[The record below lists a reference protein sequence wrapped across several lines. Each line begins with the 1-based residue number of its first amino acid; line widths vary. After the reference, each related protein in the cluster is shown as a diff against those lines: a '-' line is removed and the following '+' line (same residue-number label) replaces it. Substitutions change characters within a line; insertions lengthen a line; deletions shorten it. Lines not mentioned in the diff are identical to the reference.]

1 MIIPKKI
8 KVGKTLYD
16 VRWFKEICKSE
27 QVVRGVVEY
36 DLNKI
41 TMAKTDGKHRYSKKE
56 KEETFWHELTHA
68 ILKDMKHELY
78 DNEKFVIQF
87 SQRLNDAIRSAKL

>member
-1 MIIPKKI
+1 MIIPKEI
-8 KVGKTLYD
+8 KVNKTKYD
-16 VRWFKEICKSE
+16 IRWFKQIIRGK

-41 TMAKTDGKHRYSKKE
+41 TMAKTDGTNKYSKQE

-68 ILKDMKHELY
+68 ILKDMNHSLY
-78 DNEKFVIQF
+78 DNEKFVTQF
-87 SQRLNDAIRSAKL
+87 SQRLNDAIRSAKF